1 LPCGEFA
8 PEFRQRQTNLRTA
21 DVEFKSVFIR
31 VHLWL
36 KDVRVVRSSM
46 PAMSATTAIKTAA
59 VMAFKSPAMMSA

>member
-1 LPCGEFA
+1 
-8 PEFRQRQTNLRTA
+8 
-21 DVEFKSVFIR
+21 VFIR